1 MNSYLRE
8 TIGEKLKPI
17 VEQHLLVSTNI
28 DATNSIKGN
37 FHHALYVIFL
47 SQHLTFY

>member
-28 DATNSIKGN
+28 DATNSIKETLQST
-37 FHHALYVIFL
+37 FSTFFLYQL
-47 SQHLTFY
+47 LTFY

>member
-28 DATNSIKGN
+28 DATNLIKRN
-37 FHHALYVIFL
+37 VHYIFSTFFLYQL
-47 SQHLTFY
+47 LTFY